1 MANEEKILETLAAL
15 QRDVSR
21 MQAEINGIKARER
34 ERDLKDLETR
44 CGTIDEQKAAWH
56 KMSNLL
62 TKEEGDAL
70 AAAIGE

>member
-15 QRDVSR
+15 QRDVAKI
-21 MQAEINGIKARER
+21 QVEINGLKAKERER
-34 ERDLKDLETR
+34 ELKDRETH
-44 CGTIDEQKAAWH
+44 CGTIAEQKAAWH

-70 AAAIGE
+70 AAAVGD